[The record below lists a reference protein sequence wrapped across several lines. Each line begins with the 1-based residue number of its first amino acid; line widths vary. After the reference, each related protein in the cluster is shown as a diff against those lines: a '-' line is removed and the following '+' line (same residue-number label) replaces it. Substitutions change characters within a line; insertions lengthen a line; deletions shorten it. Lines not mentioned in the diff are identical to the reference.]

1 MLQFFKENWL
11 MLLFLVTVIALYL
24 YSKYKEN
31 KYDQTVQYTMDNIG
45 GMFYPLENGQTWL
58 IFKYNKNTQKNKL
71 NFILK
76 NIKQGDELPNQHG
89 YEYVISELLDKEYY
103 DRVRDSNG
111 NLVSKDGP
119 YVVYRVIPKTAMKQ
133 SNITVERN
141 SGAVQ
146 ITTDNSR
153 AYQNISNS
161 DFITKVNKYRDIMV
175 NNGILEEDIDVL
187 LSNSKDDDV
196 KKSFLS
202 KYGVDLAKIAIDV
215 GGKVISLLAYL
226 KG

>member
-1 MLQFFKENWL
+1 MLQIIKENWL
-11 MLLFLVTVIALYL
+11 MLSLVVVAGIIYLYL
-24 YSKYKEN
+24 KYREN
-31 KYDQTVQYTMDNIG
+31 EDDKTIQYTMDNIG
-45 GMFYPLENGQTWL
+45 GMFYPLESGQTWFV
-58 IFKYNKNTQKNKL
+58 FKYNKNTQKNKL
-71 NFILK
+71 NYILE
-76 NIKQGDELPNQHG
+76 NIKQGDEWSDEHG

-103 DRVRDSNG
+103 DRVTDSNG
-111 NLVSKDGP
+111 NVVSKDGP

-161 DFITKVNKYRDIMV
+161 DFIIKVNKYRDIMV
-175 NNGILEEDIDVL
+175 NNGILEEDIDVV